1 MKTHPFTP
9 RKELITALAS
19 LLICSAVLLPWLS
32 AAAQDDAPT
41 PWPDPLET
49 PLPEKVSN
57 PSTAWRPPL
66 YAAPLA
72 LGPYDHFYF
81 TRPLSADTVN
91 WPLSSYR
98 YGDTNFD
105 RNKPHTGVDIVVD
118 EDTPVMAAGDGTV
131 IWSEYGLFM
140 GGKDRNDPYGLSV
153 AIQHDFGYYGEP
165 LISVY
170 AHLNTS
176 YVVKGQHVARGEI
189 IALSGNTGLSTAP
202 HLHFEIRKG
211 ENQFYNSF
219 NPELWT
225 TPPQG
230 WGLLV
235 GELKTTLGAPLYE
248 QKVHLMNEE
257 TGETRWAKSY
267 GSYRLINRDPYYQ
280 ENIIFGDLPAGKYLI
295 TIPYVGQT
303 FRAEVNVYPGGI
315 SYFSFQGFDGIS
327 LAPPQVEAPANLP
340 TPEEN

>member
-1 MKTHPFTP
+1 MNRDPAYPQYMFFQ
-9 RKELITALAS
+9 LMTAIIIAGILF
-19 LLICSAVLLPWLS
+19 LPLFS
-32 AAAQDDAPT
+32 AAAQDTAPT

-49 PLPEKVSN
+49 PLPEKISN

-66 YAAPLA
+66 YEAPLA

-81 TRPLSADTVN
+81 TRPLSADTIN
-91 WPLSSYR
+91 WPLFTYR

-118 EDTPVMAAGDGTV
+118 EGTPVMAAGAGTV
-131 IWSEYGLFM
+131 VWSEYGLFM
-140 GGKDRNDPYGLSV
+140 GGKDRSDPYGLSI

-170 AHLNTS
+170 AHLDTS
-176 YVVKGQHVARGEI
+176 YVIKGQHVARGEI

-235 GELKTTLGAPLYE
+235 GELTTTWGTPIYE
-248 QKVHLMNEE
+248 QKVHLMNMK

-280 ENIIFGDLPAGKYLI
+280 ENIIFGDLPAGDYRI
-295 TIPYVGQT
+295 TIPYVGNT
-303 FRAEVNVYPGGI
+303 FRAQVTIYPGAI
-315 SYFSFQGFDGIS
+315 SYFSFNGFNGIN
-327 LAPPQVEAPANLP
+327 LAPPVLEPPANLP
-340 TPEEN
+340 EAKLN